1 MGNFQIIFGC
11 FSTLGGCFLAGQAVL
26 MHPCKISSPSESS
39 LDVSSC
45 SSSTVRADKLVL
57 ELDLDIQL
65 GVPST
70 QNFFTSSQP
79 ISEGVAEEK
88 IKALCELLEL
98 AGAGDGLEADLT
110 GIPEREALFM
120 LLPLGLE
127 IEQKHV
133 FCHLLFRLFIN
144 SDQSV
149 LDVV

>member
-1 MGNFQIIFGC
+1 MLLN

-39 LDVSSC
+39 LEVSC

-120 LLPLGLE
+120 LLALGLE
-127 IEQKHV
+127 IAQKHV

>member
-1 MGNFQIIFGC
+1 MLLN

-39 LDVSSC
+39 LDVSSG

-120 LLPLGLE
+120 LLLFGLE
-127 IEQKHV
+127 
-133 FCHLLFRLFIN
+133 
-144 SDQSV
+144 
-149 LDVV
+149 